1 MKVTEGTGPYGI
13 SQYIIKDINSIK
25 RHLDNII
32 AKVDVPDKSGIDVDV
47 LFSLIELCNRGTDH
61 VRDQLY
67 KLEGELDH
75 LKDENTL
82 RVGGIRLVELMP
94 LREE

>member
-13 SQYIIKDINSIK
+13 SQYIIKDINALK

-32 AKVDVPDKSGIDVDV
+32 AKVDVPDKSGIDVDI

-67 KLEGELDH
+67 KLEGELDRS
-75 LKDENTL
+75 KNENSL
-82 RVGGIRLVELMP
+82 RAGGIRLVELMP